1 MSIGV
6 AFATSVFKTY
16 NDRVRANAQAVRD
29 KELKDAE
36 KENQKELYQFQ
47 SDLISDRTKKE
58 YDLKADEREKHQ
70 YLQFWDSYPDEMKL
84 TLLQDDNFRTNHF
97 KITGQNISA
106 EHVKTAAAMDDAA
119 TFQLIGG
126 VNFKGYDTKGTE
138 SQFNRAIN
146 DIEHLNTLLQDPEFF
161 AEVKA
166 AIEGTGRDEWF
177 RYLTRLENTAI
188 GAFDTDQAQKRAEG
202 YEPRKFS
209 FNIMEQQFI
218 GKLAPLFGGD
228 LEAKHDEAEKIA
240 AQGDMPPNREA
251 VMFEVEMLGQGA
263 SMKVPMPFSPEDAKV
278 IDEIAAGLNMS
289 TSQFI
294 VSFND
299 LRNIP
304 PQDEMESIYTHS
316 DGTKMSAEEIAR
328 QQYGLLKDVIDLKKR
343 GFGDIDLLAQSPQKR
358 QELRN
363 ILQKKYGKED
373 GGIDRYKAAM
383 VLGYLTA
390 TPDYFTMPQ
399 QSYAFGG
406 QDKVQAAPTA
416 SGIEFLKQEIGMS
429 EQKIEE
435 RLAAAKYSRDTI
447 FFMDRLYELET
458 KELDKAGL
466 ARWIK
471 KTLGGGIKQIPQVIG
486 AFKDIFSRDKG
497 ADVKIPAETQLVGN
511 YKNNDDGTATTQ
523 ESLMDVVRRNA
534 KDLEIDLANI
544 TEAEALK
551 ITLAARMARALDPA
565 GRLSNQDFEVQL
577 KRLGNSMIGT
587 PETVAR
593 NLQLLARE
601 FQREVQH
608 HVVFA
613 EVAAPG
619 SKITP
624 RKARL
629 LIADQKIGTLM
640 EYDTSI
646 TGDDGGSTTADA
658 TDVPPQKTTPQGL
671 GEPITITGR
680 SQVSVTSAYQQGDKT
695 YPVTMYTKD
704 GKPAYAVEID
714 GKFYPVDRASLVP
727 INPQK

>member
-6 AFATSVFKTY
+6 AFATSVFRTY
-16 NDRVRANAQAVRD
+16 NDRVRAEAQAVRD
-29 KELKDAE
+29 RELKDAE
-36 KENQKELYQFQ
+36 KENQKELYQYQ

-58 YDLKADEREKHQ
+58 YDMKADERAANQ

-84 TLLQDDNFRTNHF
+84 TLLQDDKFRTNHF
-97 KITGQNISA
+97 EITGQNISA

-119 TFQLIGG
+119 TFQTIGG
-126 VNFKGYDTKGTE
+126 VKFKGYDTKGTE
-138 SQFNRAIN
+138 SQFNRAKN

-161 AEVKA
+161 VKVKT

-177 RYLTRLENTAI
+177 NYLTRLENTAMV
-188 GAFDTDQAQKRAEG
+188 AFDADQAQKRAEG

-209 FNIMEQQFI
+209 FDITEYQFI

-228 LEAKHDEAEKIA
+228 LEAKHDEAEKTA
-240 AQGDMPPNREA
+240 AQGAMPPNREP
-251 VMFEVEMLGQGA
+251 VMFEVELLEQG
-263 SMKVPMPFSPEDAKV
+263 SMKVAMPFSSDDKKI
-278 IDEIAAGLNMS
+278 IDEIAAGMNMS

-304 PQDEMESIYTHS
+304 PQDEMESIYTKK
-316 DGTKMSAEEIAR
+316 DGTKMSPEEIAR

-343 GFGDIDLLAQSPQKR
+343 GFGNLDLLAQSPQKR

-383 VLGYLTA
+383 VLGYLTP
-390 TPDYFTMPQ
+390 TPDYFTIPP
-399 QSYAFGG
+399 QSYTFGG
-406 QDKVQAAPTA
+406 QDKVPAAPTA
-416 SGIEFLKQEIGMS
+416 SGREFLMQEIGMS

-458 KELDKAGL
+458 KELDEAGL

-486 AFKDIFSRDKG
+486 AFKDIFSGDKG

-534 KDLEIDLANI
+534 GDLGIDLANI

-577 KRLGNSMIGT
+577 QRLGNSMLGT

-593 NLQLLARE
+593 NLQRLARE

-629 LIADQKIGTLM
+629 LMADQKIGTLM

-646 TGDDGGSTTADA
+646 TGNDGGSTTADA
-658 TDVPPQKTTPQGL
+658 PVVPPQEETSQGL

-680 SQVSVTSAYQQGDKT
+680 SQVSQTRAYQQGDKT
-695 YPVTMYTKD
+695 YPVTMYEKD

-714 GKFYPVDRASLVP
+714 GKLYPVDKNSLVP
-727 INPQK
+727 VKPQK